1 MVESERAHGAVTVVE
16 TIFRTAREAPGK
28 LAMIFGEQRVSYG
41 DFAGMIGAARRYLG
55 ALAPPVRGVAV
66 LCLASLFDVWVLGLA
81 LRSLGVTTLAI
92 RSLGDI
98 PTLALPDIGCVVVS
112 ELDGLAGAPAQAAEH
127 GWRLIS
133 IPAGAFAASSGRGA
147 PPDTPS
153 PGGPSGGPILLT
165 SGTTGVY
172 KKILID
178 PATEAMNIPRRASM
192 FGIDA
197 RSLVNLFDFG
207 GWTSVGY
214 NMAVCA
220 WGVGGAVA
228 TWQGEGMHRSL
239 ASGEVTFAEVHPELL
254 RLVLAAPQDG
264 LRRNPAMALVVTGG
278 ALPRALWE
286 EARARLTPRVFTC
299 MGATEAGPFS
309 LTAIETADDLRRH
322 RIHPSR
328 QVEVADEAGA
338 PVAAGEVGAVRV
350 RLADNV
356 RGYLDDPEATARF
369 FADGCFYTG
378 DLGAFAPDGRLA
390 LHGRM
395 TDVINLDGDKVATA
409 PIEAALQDRLGA
421 GGVCVFSMPAAD
433 AGEQIHIAIETRH
446 PIDQAQL
453 AAAIAAHFPRFR
465 GAHVHLVAALP
476 RGQGGKVDRGALKR
490 LVMGAAP

>member
-1 MVESERAHGAVTVVE
+1 MVESERARGAVTVVE

-55 ALAPPVRGVAV
+55 ALAPPFRGVAV

-92 RSLGDI
+92 RSLRDI
-98 PTLALPDIGCVVVS
+98 PALALPDIGCMVVS
-112 ELDGLAGAPAQAAEH
+112 ELDGLAGAPDLAAEH

-133 IPAGAFAASSGRGA
+133 IPAGAFAAGA
-147 PPDTPS
+147 DRDAPARPLAD
-153 PGGPSGGPILLT
+153 PSGGHILLT

-228 TWQGEGMHRSL
+228 VWQGEGMHRSL

-309 LTAIETADDLRRH
+309 LTAIEAAEDLRRH

-328 QVEVADEAGA
+328 QVEVVDETGA
-338 PVAAGEVGAVRV
+338 LAAAGEVGAVRV

-409 PIEAALQDRLGA
+409 PIEEALQERLGA
-421 GGVCVFSMPAAD
+421 EGVCVFSLQGDD
-433 AGEQIHIAIETRH
+433 ASEDVHIAIESRR
-446 PIDQAQL
+446 PIGRDEL
-453 AAAIAAHFPRFR
+453 AGALRGHLPRFTH
-465 GAHVHLVAALP
+465 ADVHFVAALP
-476 RGQGGKVDRGALKR
+476 RNPAGKVDRRALR
-490 LVMGAAP
+490 RQIMGAAP